1 MSKQNSS
8 LIPHRISTPLRTDE
22 ATHVAFLEAL
32 SLGVQLAQ
40 GREPDEVLNLLANE
54 LRTKIVSVGGK
65 IDELDLPIAYGSFD
79 ELDEDG
85 DGDVLK
91 VFPSHYADCHFRV
104 RKNHD
109 WLTLSSFVDL
119 CAIDWH
125 NSDAF
130 DLVGTRNL
138 ISIPCAPLSEVF
150 CAELGNLL
158 CDIAQQLALTK
169 PDSQAA

>member
-8 LIPHRISTPLRTDE
+8 LIPQPISTPLSTDE
-22 ATHVAFLEAL
+22 ATHLDAL

-54 LRTKIVSVGGK
+54 FRTKIVSVGGK
-65 IDELDLPIAYGSFD
+65 VDELDLPIAYGSFD

-85 DGDVLK
+85 DSDVLK

-104 RKNHD
+104 RKNYD
-109 WLTLSSFVDL
+109 WLSLSSFVDL
-119 CAIDWH
+119 CATDWH
-125 NSDAF
+125 NSDSFA
-130 DLVGTRNL
+130 LGGLRNL
-138 ISIPCAPLSEVF
+138 ISIPCAPLSQTF
-150 CAELGNLL
+150 CAELGHLL
-158 CDIAQQLALTK
+158 CDIAQQLALIK